1 MKTSLRK
8 HHIGAL
14 LVIEFYFPDLNLRN
28 EKNGKIREMGSK
40 ILNFTFHFPDF
51 TSLVSEFKKQRCFFF
66 SMLCYPEKNTRK
78 QGSSEYNWIDLNIEQ
93 WANTLIGSEQM
104 TLMLKERYRPTG
116 SIFFTTVPSQLGNK
130 ETQLCLLICETMNM
144 SEKLYENPLMLT
156 SAAAML
162 H

>member
-1 MKTSLRK
+1 
-8 HHIGAL
+8 
-14 LVIEFYFPDLNLRN
+14 
-28 EKNGKIREMGSK
+28 
-40 ILNFTFHFPDF
+40 
-51 TSLVSEFKKQRCFFF
+51 
-66 SMLCYPEKNTRK
+66 MLCYPEKNTRK